1 VENLQKL
8 RIEEEKLGPAGT
20 EFLHFLDDLE
30 PQLKDLQNLA
40 RAGLFPGVEEGIDS
54 LLTRL
59 PLVRQTVNRV
69 SQELGRLAAD
79 AGSALASDE
88 WTPFFNYIRTN
99 AAPILDDFARSTG
112 NVALAFA
119 NILVAFNPLSRGFTG
134 GLEEMT
140 ARFAEWSKTLD
151 TNQGFQDFLDTVREA
166 GPELED
172 FAGSTIQLLA
182 GVAKASAPLGEV
194 TLPILT
200 GILKVLA
207 AIANSDAGPSL
218 YAAAAGLIALNRA
231 ASSKAVTSLSSA
243 FLDLRTSPNLAA
255 TAIQR
260 FGGVAKLA
268 AGAGGMALF
277 VNSLHESNQGLRSL
291 EGAAGGALAGFSVGG
306 PWGAAIG
313 GAIGLV
319 VSLGSAHKQTA
330 EEVQAFTETL
340 DKETGA
346 LTLNSEQFAYNALN
360 ATNAYGAAKT
370 LGIGLDLVT
379 QAALGNSEAYAA
391 INEQLD
397 KYINADLSTANDGGQ
412 SLALASTAQAL
423 RDSLDSTLGVVKD
436 GKAAF
441 DQQAEA
447 IGNTTPKVNELKGA
461 YDQATTAAAGLE
473 AQLTELDNFLNKRG
487 TFRAYQA
494 SLDALRESLKK
505 GPADFSAF
513 TDAGRQNLDDLDKI
527 VTDAEAHLKTITD
540 PSGKKQAGFLDDVIG
555 QLRGIA
561 KTSPAAAA
569 AVHAVL
575 PELQK
580 VQDANKAIVIKA
592 NNADALK
599 KAAETSEALHDL
611 ATSRTRPTISAD
623 ASGAIGAINQVSTML
638 RNLNG
643 DHATTYVRT
652 VRTDIPLPG
661 KADGGTIMGPRYPYG
676 DKVLIHAA
684 PGEEIISNRHGQ
696 ADRFRADRAA
706 GRIPAYA
713 SGGTVSGRPDSGGL
727 DTPLF
732 TGEGPR
738 FYKAAYKHNKPFAVD
753 PRDPRWPYQTPLTK
767 ALELAFEDWANNNPV
782 HFDPSAHIVDYDMRG
797 FWKAKRPKG
806 WHEGDHFPDTWKTP
820 YDTTFSHE
828 SKYATKD
835 NPFYW
840 RGDKLVDIRTGQV
853 VFAGA
858 DGATVP
864 GGRYPY
870 GDRVLTLTAPG
881 EEIISNRFGQA
892 DRHRDL
898 LKAISSNQLADG
910 GTVADRIAS
919 TYTTRY
925 RGSTSDQTSA
935 EHQVTEAE
943 KKHAEAAK
951 AAAKALAKLQDRA
964 DAVSKAYDRQKS
976 KLEGLISQRDSIA
989 STVTSAA
996 LHDAFGNGVAGLDTQ
1011 VEADTNDIE
1020 AMAAAL
1026 ATLVKNGLS
1035 PKSALYQ
1042 QLAAHMDVNTAQ
1054 QLAQLSSTDLATQ
1067 AQRFQ
1072 QRQDEAGALGLGV
1085 ANDSG
1090 LAEAIGKSTK
1100 VTDKLEA
1107 RLHSLEDAIRDMK
1120 HLPDQ
1125 VHHATFTAA
1134 REGTRQGA
1142 EDGTRAGQD
1151 EKRRRTAAAGRT
1163 GSR

>member
-1 VENLQKL
+1 
-8 RIEEEKLGPAGT
+8 
-20 EFLHFLDDLE
+20 
-30 PQLKDLQNLA
+30 
-40 RAGLFPGVEEGIDS
+40 
-54 LLTRL
+54 
-59 PLVRQTVNRV
+59 
-69 SQELGRLAAD
+69 
-79 AGSALASDE
+79 
-88 WTPFFNYIRTN
+88 
-99 AAPILDDFARSTG
+99 
-112 NVALAFA
+112 
-119 NILVAFNPLSRGFTG
+119 VAFNPLSRGFTG

-319 VSLGSAHKQTA
+319 TSLGHANDQASQDVKDFTA
-330 EEVQAFTETL
+330 TL
-340 DKETGA
+340 DEQTGA
-346 LTLNSEQFAYNALN
+346 LTANSRAL
-360 ATNAYGAAKT
+360 AVKKLQDSGALDAAKE
-370 LGIGLDLVT
+370 LGLNLQLVT
-379 QAALGNSEAYAA
+379 DAALGNESAQ
-391 INEQLD
+391 NQL
-397 KYINADLSTANDGGQ
+397 NA
-412 SLALASTAQAL
+412 ALAGYQQVISGVTTGRGGGVTGYNAQAAAVDKV
-423 RDSLDSTLGVVKD
+423 RGAVEGTSSAVADSQD
-436 GKAAF
+436 AF
-441 DQQAEA
+441 DQQAA
-447 IGNTTPKVNELKGA
+447 AMGATTPKVNELRGA
-461 YDQATTAAAGLE
+461 YEGVSTAIADV
-473 AQLTELDNFLNKRG
+473 QTKLTDLDTFLNRRA
-487 TFRAYQA
+487 TFRSYEA
-494 SLDALRESLKK
+494 SLDALRESLRK
-505 GPADFSAF
+505 GPADFSKF
-513 TDAGRQNLDDLDKI
+513 SDAGRANLDLLDQ
-527 VTDAEAHLKTITD
+527 VLSTAEAHVKAITD
-540 PSGKKQAGFLDDVIG
+540 PTGRTQATYLDDVFA

-561 KTSPAAAA
+561 KSSPEAAA
-569 AVHAVL
+569 AVAKVL
-575 PELQK
+575 PPLQAIR
-580 VQDANKAIVIKA
+580 DANKAVVIKA
-592 NNADALK
+592 DNADAQK
-599 KAAETSEALHDL
+599 KIAETSEALHDL
-611 ATSRTRPTISAD
+611 ATSRNRPTITADNSPAERTIAGTKGQLDDLNGTTAHPHINVDPGNSFSILGGIRSELSRIVSKTISVTVRRIGSALPQL
-623 ASGAIGAINQVSTML
+623 ASGG
-638 RNLNG
+638 
-643 DHATTYVRT
+643 T
-652 VRTDIPLPG
+652 VP
-661 KADGGTIMGPRYPYG
+661 GPRMPYQ

-684 PGEEIISNRHGQ
+684 PGEEIISNSHGQ

-706 GRIPAYA
+706 GRIPGY
-713 SGGTVSGRPDSGGL
+713 
-727 DTPLF
+727 
-732 TGEGPR
+732 
-738 FYKAAYKHNKPFAVD
+738 
-753 PRDPRWPYQTPLTK
+753 
-767 ALELAFEDWANNNPV
+767 
-782 HFDPSAHIVDYDMRG
+782 
-797 FWKAKRPKG
+797 
-806 WHEGDHFPDTWKTP
+806 
-820 YDTTFSHE
+820 
-828 SKYATKD
+828 
-835 NPFYW
+835 
-840 RGDKLVDIRTGQV
+840 
-853 VFAGA
+853 
-858 DGATVP
+858 
-864 GGRYPY
+864 
-870 GDRVLTLTAPG
+870 
-881 EEIISNRFGQA
+881 
-892 DRHRDL
+892 
-898 LKAISSNQLADG
+898 ADG